1 MRFREILPIIIIAAL
16 ALNLLFILSTIKGP
30 LNEKVTTHSVGSI
43 NLTVEQVCGDTY
55 CNSPESCSNCAN
67 DCGVCS
73 SNESSGAASS
83 SSGGGGGGGAAP
95 VEIIKEVKTGI
106 EVSQELIKMF
116 LKKGEISTAEFSIK
130 NIGTDPVIIL
140 IENSENNMLSIS
152 PKALSL
158 ESNGTQKVKIT
169 VSAKETEPG
178 IYPAEIII
186 KTKDIVKKV
195 NLIIEIE
202 SEKVIFDLTLDI
214 PPESRQLLAGEE
226 LTFNPTIF
234 SITGELNKE
243 IEIFYV
249 IKDFSGNIILQETE
263 KLTIKD
269 QLTFLKRLK
278 LPQDIKVGKYVIA
291 VSVKYKESFGV
302 TSNVFDVITIEKAS
316 VISSNKIVIGGSMIF
331 LFLIIIISS
340 LLYHQ
345 HLKLLNIEKTT
356 QKNLSEISIR
366 HIEESPVEMMK
377 IKEKLNK
384 QIKVLRQSYEEGYI
398 TKNSYIKCKDRLD
411 GALQKLNK

>member
-158 ESNGTQKVKIT
+158 ESNGTQKEKIT

-195 NLIIEIE
+195 NLIIVHKK
-202 SEKVIFDLTLDI
+202 KVHC
-214 PPESRQLLAGEE
+214 
-226 LTFNPTIF
+226 
-234 SITGELNKE
+234 
-243 IEIFYV
+243 
-249 IKDFSGNIILQETE
+249 
-263 KLTIKD
+263 
-269 QLTFLKRLK
+269 
-278 LPQDIKVGKYVIA
+278 
-291 VSVKYKESFGV
+291 
-302 TSNVFDVITIEKAS
+302 
-316 VISSNKIVIGGSMIF
+316 KI
-331 LFLIIIISS
+331 
-340 LLYHQ
+340 Y
-345 HLKLLNIEKTT
+345 T
-356 QKNLSEISIR
+356 
-366 HIEESPVEMMK
+366 
-377 IKEKLNK
+377 
-384 QIKVLRQSYEEGYI
+384 
-398 TKNSYIKCKDRLD
+398 
-411 GALQKLNK
+411 